1 MKVRILK
8 GINAILA
15 LLLGLLGVNTG
26 CGRAK
31 YGIPEP
37 VCEYGVPHATIEVSG
52 KVTDTEAQPVKDI
65 KITIKDKWREEPY
78 IPVGYTDEDGNYRT
92 DPYQIFP
99 TDSVDVF
106 ATDTTG
112 VYASDSVRVK
122 VDYDRSQVAKDD
134 HWDEGAGSVIQD
146 FQLKKKQ

>member
-1 MKVRILK
+1 MKVRFLK
-8 GINAILA
+8 GINAILS
-15 LLLGLLGVNTG
+15 LLLGVLGVNSS
-26 CGRAK
+26 CK
-31 YGIPEP
+31 YGVPHP

-92 DPYQIFP
+92 DPYPFFP
-99 TDSVDVF
+99 TDSIDVF

-112 VYASDSVRVK
+112 VYASDSARVK